1 MALNDPATKLAN
13 KISDIVESKINK
25 KTKKSSVIKTG
36 KVIRIDSEGTPWVS
50 ISGSE
55 QETPVNGELLSSV
68 KIGDSVSINIE
79 NGKCNIL
86 GNMDDP
92 SIGSNEAKN
101 VSNQEIKIAVE
112 QEGMI
117 GRAID
122 VENNKTM
129 NKIDGVVSDQIVPI
143 EEAIE
148 ELNLETE
155 SDIQILKGK
164 TSTSI
169 SMADSA
175 REIADAANIA
185 AEEAQAVA
193 EATGQHF
200 WNDDNGA
207 HVTEVTQD
215 EWNDPN
221 SENYHSG
228 FNSLFGSVGLLLRK
242 ALKNIAAYTQGN
254 VAFYDGEGNA
264 SENITARFGASNAQI
279 GKTDAPH
286 LVLDDIGVF
295 QKNEDDATVVSF
307 GLAGDSVTNTQSG
320 YDGTTEY
327 EDIALSATSLPPSAS
342 SSYLAITG
350 ELELSNVDFPSV
362 PPNGHTFTI
371 GNFMV
376 LHDAY
381 YRDNYLWFDYLMA
394 DTYNCTVSGSWSSS
408 HYGDY
413 LDSVEITLED
423 DVEFT
428 KGTSSTITAT
438 AVIPMS
444 WGSDSEMGNLGFRA
458 VFVYDGDD
466 TIEYSIY
473 LAKATSAQITAV
485 SVYYERS
492 YSWQLTTASA
502 TLSVG
507 SPARQ
512 PGAYTASIGDGLSAV
527 GNNQVVIGKHNFPDT
542 PGADCEHAF
551 IVGNGYSASR
561 PSNAFSVDW
570 NGGTNIGGNMRC
582 DEAALNGL
590 IITNELHPELPS
602 DYSFWKNAA
611 VISVTSWPSLCFDMY
626 DDAGIPTY
634 RFYMSK
640 SGGIA
645 RQTFD
650 TGTESWS
657 DTRTFALSPVAI
669 ANGGTGQT
677 SANAA
682 ARALGMAKTAGDSI
696 TMSGIIV
703 NGYLTN
709 AKKSAYM
716 TVPLPYRLY
725 GVNSTTVSG
734 TVTVRGSGL
743 YLFGSTSDA
752 PRNLSALS
760 PAVTAYAGGF
770 VRIAWTGSEQ
780 SSATNNSPIS
790 VNFNTLT
797 ITFH

>member
-36 KVIRIDSEGTPWVS
+36 KVVRIDSEGTPWVS

-92 SIGSNEAKN
+92 SIGSEEAKN
-101 VSNQEIKIAVE
+101 VSNQEIKIAIDP
-112 QEGMI
+112 EGTI

-122 VENNKTM
+122 VETNKTM
-129 NKIDGVVSDQIVPI
+129 EEIDGIVTDRIEPV
-143 EEAIE
+143 EEALE
-148 ELNLETE
+148 DLDLETE
-155 SDIQILKGK
+155 KDIRILKSK
-164 TSTSI
+164 TSDSI
-169 SMADSA
+169 SIADSA
-175 REIADAANIA
+175 KNAAKSANIA
-185 AEEAQAVA
+185 AEEAKAVA

-200 WNDDNGA
+200 WYDDNGA
-207 HVTEVTQD
+207 HVTDVTQE
-215 EWNDPN
+215 EWSDPN

-228 FNSLFGSVGLLLRK
+228 FNSLFNSLGMLLRK

-254 VAFYDGEGNA
+254 VSFYDGDGNNP
-264 SENITARFGASNAQI
+264 ENITARFGTDDAQI

-286 LVLDDIGVF
+286 LVLDDTGVY

-320 YDGTTEY
+320 YDGTIEY
-327 EDIALSATSLPPSAS
+327 DDITLSATSLPPSAS

-350 ELELSNVDFPSV
+350 EIELSNVEFPSV
-362 PPNGHTFTI
+362 PPEGHTFTI
-371 GNFMV
+371 GNFMA
-376 LHDAY
+376 LRDAY

-394 DTYNCTVSGSWSSS
+394 ETTNCTVNGYWYSS

-413 LDSVEITLED
+413 LDAVEIILDEN
-423 DVEFT
+423 VEFT

-438 AVIPMS
+438 AVIPMV
-444 WGSDSEMGNLGFRA
+444 WGSDSEMGDFGLRA

-473 LAKATSAQITAV
+473 LARATSAQITGISAW
-485 SVYYERS
+485 YERS

-527 GNNQVVIGKHNFPDT
+527 GNNQVVVGKHNLPDT

-551 IVGNGYSASR
+551 IIGNGYSASR

-582 DEAALNGL
+582 DEAAFNGL

-602 DYSFWKNAA
+602 DYSFWKRAA
-611 VISVTSWPSLCFDMY
+611 VISVTSWPSLCFDMH
-626 DDAGIPTY
+626 DEAGIPTY

-669 ANGGTGQT
+669 ANGGTGAT

-682 ARALGMAKTAGDSI
+682 AHALGVAKTAGDSI

-703 NGYLTN
+703 NGFLTN
-709 AKKSAYM
+709 GKKSAYVA
-716 TVPLPYRLY
+716 VPLPYRLY

-743 YLFGSTSDA
+743 YLFGSTSDT
-752 PRNLSALS
+752 PRSLSALS
-760 PAVTAYAGGF
+760 PAATAYAAGF

-780 SSATNNSPIS
+780 AAATNNTPIS
-790 VNFNTLT
+790 VQFNTLT
-797 ITFH
+797 ITFR